1 MMGTGPSAS
10 NVDAPPAKVAA
21 AKTSDPTHNL
31 SAKKGRQPSPSRNQ
45 NGDLDLAKEATVERT
60 RSRPHGDHDTGGRP
74 TPARTVDARPTD
86 RPKGKK
92 SKPVAVK

>member
-1 MMGTGPSAS
+1 MGMGGSAG
-10 NVDAPPAKVAA
+10 NPDAPPAKAAA
-21 AKTSDPTHNL
+21 AKTSDPNHNL
-31 SAKKGRQPSPSRNQ
+31 SAKRSLESSPSRNQ
-45 NGDLDLAKEATVERT
+45 NRGLDLAKEATVERT